1 MRTFPFHAERC
12 ERKVTLKTS
21 GNRAENK
28 AIAIAQDH
36 AGVVSQAAKAL
47 RVMIEDWLEGRKDH
61 LRNHFNKLGKLE
73 RDADRIK
80 RELLDEL
87 SISET
92 MLRRSDF
99 FRLAMKTDDIAD
111 LCEATAWDL
120 TGLEN
125 YQPEGKIRKQI
136 EGLLNSIDTAV
147 YNMRQAILFLERN
160 SDKAVELAMA
170 VDEAER
176 EADAVHRQFLQSLY
190 SSTIDIKILLR
201 LKDLTQHLEE
211 IADAAEDAADAVR
224 IIAIARV

>member
-1 MRTFPFHAERC
+1 M
-12 ERKVTLKTS
+12 TLKTS

-47 RVMIEDWLEGRKDH
+47 RVMIEDWLEGRKDN

-147 YNMRQAILFLERN
+147 YNMRQAILFLEQN